1 MDSFEINP
9 NILYAISLL
18 ESHGYQAYLVGG
30 AVRDFLLDL
39 EVSDYDI
46 ATNAT
51 LDQAIEVFK
60 EFKCKKYISKN
71 ITIGVKLNHTY
82 FELSSFKGSTIE
94 EDLSNRDFTVNSMA
108 YHPKYG
114 LIDPYHGLSD
124 LVSKRLKT
132 VKDIEEVFTYDPN
145 RILRAIRFHATR
157 GLIPTLELKMGINKY
172 SYLLNEIKSERVGK
186 EIDPILLTETPS
198 FYIREYISVFSTLF
212 PELGKCID
220 FDQKCP
226 KWHNLDVLSHILK
239 VLDSTKCDLTLRY
252 AAFFHDIAKPMSYFL
267 DDKGVG
273 HFYGHAIKSEEY
285 ARVMLEKY
293 TYNHH
298 FIDRV
303 CHLIYY
309 HDYPIEDTDKS
320 VLDFLYKFGIKD
332 LDLYLG
338 LKRADILGQNPD
350 LYYRLDKIDS
360 IQERIKRLLE
370 EERIITYKNLKINGD
385 ILQGLG
391 YEAEEIGKALRI
403 ILNKVIKRELK
414 NDEKKLYNYACELK
428 YHLNEI
434 E

>member
-1 MDSFEINP
+1 MDTFPINA
-9 NILYAISLL
+9 NILYAINLL
-18 ESHGYQAYLVGG
+18 EEKGYKAYLVGG
-30 AVRDFLLDL
+30 AIRDFLLDL
-39 EVSDYDI
+39 PVSDYDI

-51 LDQAIEVFK
+51 LEEAIEVFK

-82 FELSSFKGSTIE
+82 FELSSFKGNTLE
-94 EDLSNRDFTVNSMA
+94 EDLSNRDFTINSMA
-108 YHPKYG
+108 YHPSLG

-124 LVSKRLKT
+124 LVSKKLKT
-132 VKDIEEVFTYDPN
+132 VKPIEEVFTYDPV

-157 GLIPTLELKMGINKY
+157 GLVPNKELKEGIIKY
-172 SYLLNEIKSERVGK
+172 SYLLDTIKKERIEK
-186 EIDPILLTETPS
+186 EIDPILLADNPS

-212 PELGKCID
+212 PLLGKCVD

-239 VLDSTKCDLTLRY
+239 VLDSTKCDLVLRY
-252 AAFFHDIAKPMSYFL
+252 AAFFHDMGKPISYHPDEF
-267 DDKGVG
+267 GVG

-285 ARVMLEKY
+285 AREMLTKY

-303 CHLIYY
+303 CHLVYY
-309 HDYPIEDTDKS
+309 HDYPIEDSDKS
-320 VLDFLYKFGIKD
+320 ILDFLYKFGTKD

-338 LKRADILGQNPD
+338 LKRADILGQNPE
-350 LYYRLDKIDS
+350 LYYRLEKIDS

-370 EERIITYKNLKINGD
+370 EERIITYRNLKINGD
-385 ILQGLG
+385 ILKELG
-391 YEAEEIGKALRI
+391 YQNEEIGKALKI
-403 ILNKVIKRELK
+403 ILNKVIKKELK
-414 NDEKKLYNYACELK
+414 NNPNKLYNYAAELK
-428 YHLNEI
+428 YHLDEI